1 VLVRIGVPGDEV
13 MPYLDDLFSL
23 KGKVALVTG
32 ATRGLG
38 RAIAEAL
45 SRAGATVVLTGS
57 NPERLAETTRQ
68 FAAAGL
74 HAVDF
79 PCDLGDTEQ
88 ITQLADFVLREQPR
102 IDVLVNNA
110 GVSFPH
116 ELLDYPDDAWQQT
129 FRVNLE
135 APFQLA
141 RRMAPRMKE
150 QGGGSMIN
158 ITSIGAELGFPNNP
172 AYVAAKGALK
182 QLTKSLAFDLGP
194 FGIRVNNLGPGY
206 FHTDMANLSWSD
218 PERREARA
226 GRTLLGRWGEPED
239 LAGAVIFLA
248 SDASRYMTGQDLYI
262 DGGWLAKGL

>member
-1 VLVRIGVPGDEV
+1 
-13 MPYLDDLFSL
+13 MPYLEDMFSL
-23 KGKVALVTG
+23 QGKFALVTG

-45 SRAGATVVLTGS
+45 LRAGATVVLNGS
-57 NPERLAETTRQ
+57 NSEGLAQTTRQ
-68 FAAAGL
+68 FLAEGLAAVEFAG
-74 HAVDF
+74 
-79 PCDLGDTEQ
+79 DLSDAAQ
-88 ITQLADFVLREQPR
+88 VARLAEFVLREQPR

-110 GVSFPH
+110 GVTFPH
-116 ELLDYPDDAWQQT
+116 ELQDYPDDAWQQT

-135 APFQLA
+135 APFHLA
-141 RRMAPRMKE
+141 RRLAPRMKE
-150 QGGGSMIN
+150 QGGGSIIN
-158 ITSIGAELGFPNNP
+158 VTSIGAELGFPNNP

-182 QLTKSLAFDLGP
+182 QLTKSLAFDLGS

-226 GRTLLGRWGEPED
+226 RRTLLGRWGEPED